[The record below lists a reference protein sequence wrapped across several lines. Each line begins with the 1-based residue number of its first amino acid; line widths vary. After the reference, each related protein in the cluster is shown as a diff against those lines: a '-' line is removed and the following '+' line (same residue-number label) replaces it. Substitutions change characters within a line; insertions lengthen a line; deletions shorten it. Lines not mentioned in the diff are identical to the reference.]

1 MSFSS
6 PHSRGKLQALIG
18 RMAAETHLWGQMRI
32 QTELAR
38 LGFQVSAQDI
48 YASALQPGPNR
59 DVSRSASMPKNQRK
73 ARARLVTP
81 YLPHCWVRSFCTPQ
95 RLPLS

>member
-59 DVSRSASMPKNQRK
+59 DVSRSASMPKIGAK
-73 ARARLVTP
+73 PVLGWLHLI
-81 YLPHCWVRSFCTPQ
+81 YCTAG
-95 RLPLS
+95 